1 MVGAH
6 KRAAEAYFEDG
17 SIEGA
22 CPPLK
27 ALLYIMKDG
36 NYQGKTLEDPE
47 IRNLFNSETIKNSEW
62 YYERLLTRQQIE
74 TNTLQNVINSLQKRA
89 ETDKSI
95 NDELNNVR
103 ATLKQ
108 VKSIGYL
115 KSIVGTIGADPYIL

>member
-1 MVGAH
+1 M
-6 KRAAEAYFEDG
+6 
-17 SIEGA
+17 
-22 CPPLK
+22 
-27 ALLYIMKDG
+27 
-36 NYQGKTLEDPE
+36 
-47 IRNLFNSETIKNSEW
+47 
-62 YYERLLTRQQIE
+62 TRQQIE